1 MLMGLPQGPVTLRI
15 SYMQEHLMFSR
26 GRLKAPC
33 RGRRRAGAADRVR
46 GTTDGRH
53 ARRPTLVIA
62 VFTSSSR
69 VLPRCARCMWA
80 ISGRPQP
87 AGDLALDDGVGRAS
101 LGVLG
106 RVVAGRQ
113 GVLDEGF
120 RDRHLEA

>member
-1 MLMGLPQGPVTLRI
+1 
-15 SYMQEHLMFSR
+15 
-26 GRLKAPC
+26 
-33 RGRRRAGAADRVR
+33 
-46 GTTDGRH
+46 
-53 ARRPTLVIA
+53 
-62 VFTSSSR
+62 
-69 VLPRCARCMWA
+69 MWA

-101 LGVLG
+101 LVVLG